1 MCIFQKIGI
10 FCWYEV
16 MAGYLVAE
24 EGPLAGLIIR
34 FEEGTEWILGRDP
47 DVSYQVL
54 EDPMVS
60 RKHVICRLTDEGYI
74 LENLSAVN
82 PASVNGKPVETSVVL
97 QEGDTIQIGNVFF
110 QFTLKDPAIEEP
122 LKQNKSM
129 PSLDDSPTIY
139 EEPDDL
145 GSLAFS
151 GASDSRWIIKV
162 ISGPNAGAEFG
173 IPEGSTFIIG
183 KDPNT
188 CDILFQDLSV
198 SRQHAKMTANRDG
211 TITIE
216 DLGSLNKVLI
226 NGQEITAPTDLHTQD
241 LIALGTTSFLAIDK
255 QQTRETIISPSSDK
269 EYTPSHAEEPV
280 DVAEEIAKKNWK
292 KMVIPTRH
300 LVLAGIF
307 AILLILGLGG
317 VFSLFKSEAIT
328 LTMGDES
335 QEVAKAL
342 KQFPEVEFSFNP
354 ATGKLFILGH
364 VMTEIDQ
371 QEMIYQLKSLGFI
384 HSIEDNVIIDELVWE
399 NTNALLMKNAAWRG
413 VNLTS
418 IVPGHYVLR
427 GYVQTLEDSS
437 KLSEYININFPY
449 LDKLDNQVVVENT
462 LEAQIQGIL
471 IQNQFG
477 NVTFQFSNGELVLAG
492 RVPSNQESK
501 YNDMIADLKK
511 VSGIRMVKNF
521 VVLSQPTSDI
531 VDISSKYKVTG
542 SSKYGNKNQYVVI
555 NGKILSVGGELDGM
569 KITKMENN
577 SIMLE
582 KDGIKYRINYNQ
594 P

>member
-1 MCIFQKIGI
+1 
-10 FCWYEV
+10 
-16 MAGYLVAE
+16 MASYLVAE

-34 FEEGTEWILGRDP
+34 FEEGSEWILGRDP

-60 RKHVICRLTDEGYI
+60 RKHVICRLTDDGYV

-82 PASVNGKPVETSVVL
+82 PASVNGKPIDEPILL
-97 QEGDTIQIGNVFF
+97 QEGDTVQIGNVFF
-110 QFTLKDPAIEEP
+110 HFTLKDPIES
-122 LKQNKSM
+122 KSTEEEVEGRA
-129 PSLDDSPTIY
+129 LDESSTIY
-139 EEPDDL
+139 EESDDL
-145 GSLAFS
+145 GALAFS
-151 GASDSRWIIKV
+151 GASDARWIIKV

-173 IPEGSTFIIG
+173 LPEGSTYIIG
-183 KDPNT
+183 KDPDT

-198 SRQHAKMTANRDG
+198 SRQHAKITAKSDG
-211 TITIE
+211 TVTIE

-226 NGQEITAPTDLHTQD
+226 NGQEIGAPTQLQSQD
-241 LIALGTTSFLAIDK
+241 LVALGTTSFLAIDQ
-255 QQTRETIISPSSDK
+255 QQTRETIISPSAGL
-269 EYTPSHAEEPV
+269 EYTPPHAEKKEEEANA
-280 DVAEEIAKKNWK
+280 AEEIAKKNWK
-292 KMVIPTRH
+292 KMIIPTRH
-300 LVLAGIF
+300 LIIAGIF

-317 VFSLFKSEAIT
+317 VFSLFKSEAII
-328 LTMGDES
+328 LTMGDET

-342 KQFPEVEFSFNP
+342 KNFPEVEFSFNP

-371 QEMIYQLKSLGFI
+371 QEMIYQLKSLSFV
-384 HSIEDNVIIDELVWE
+384 HSIDDNVIIDELVWE
-399 NTNALLMKNAAWRG
+399 NTNALLMKNPAWRA

-418 IVPGHYVLR
+418 IIPGHYVLR
-427 GYVQTLEDSS
+427 GYVQNLDDSA

-471 IQNQFG
+471 MQNQFG

-492 RVPSNQESK
+492 RVPSNQEKK
-501 YNDMIADLKK
+501 YNEMISEFKKLKG
-511 VSGIRMVKNF
+511 VRMVKNF

-542 SSKYGNKNQYVVI
+542 SSKYGNINQYVVI
-555 NGKILSVGGELDGM
+555 NGKILSVGSDLDGM
-569 KITKMENN
+569 TITQMQNN
-577 SIMLE
+577 SILLE

>member
-1 MCIFQKIGI
+1 
-10 FCWYEV
+10 
-16 MAGYLVAE
+16 MASYLVAE

-34 FEEGTEWILGRDP
+34 FEEGSEWILGRDP

-60 RKHVICRLTDEGYI
+60 RKHVICRLTDDGYV

-82 PASVNGKPVETSVVL
+82 PASVNGKPIDEPVLL
-97 QEGDTIQIGNVFF
+97 QEGDTVQIGNVFF
-110 QFTLKDPAIEEP
+110 HFTLKDPIES
-122 LKQNKSM
+122 KSTEEEVEGRA
-129 PSLDDSPTIY
+129 LDESSTIY
-139 EEPDDL
+139 EESDDL
-145 GSLAFS
+145 GALAFS
-151 GASDSRWIIKV
+151 GASDARWIIKV

-173 IPEGSTFIIG
+173 LPEGSTYIIG
-183 KDPNT
+183 KDPDT

-198 SRQHAKMTANRDG
+198 SRQHAKITAKSDG
-211 TITIE
+211 TVTIE

-226 NGQEITAPTDLHTQD
+226 NGQEIGAPTQLQSQD
-241 LIALGTTSFLAIDK
+241 LVALGTTSFLAIDQ
-255 QQTRETIISPSSDK
+255 QQTRETIISPSAGLQ
-269 EYTPSHAEEPV
+269 YTPPHAEKKEEEANA
-280 DVAEEIAKKNWK
+280 AEEIAKKNWK
-292 KMVIPTRH
+292 KMIIPTRH
-300 LVLAGIF
+300 LIIAGIF

-328 LTMGDES
+328 LTMGDET

-342 KQFPEVEFSFNP
+342 KNFPEVEFSFNP

-371 QEMIYQLKSLGFI
+371 QEMIYQLKSLSFV
-384 HSIEDNVIIDELVWE
+384 HSIDDNVIIDELVWE
-399 NTNALLMKNAAWRG
+399 NTNALLMKNPAWRA

-418 IVPGHYVLR
+418 IIPGHYVLR
-427 GYVQTLEDSS
+427 GYVQNLDDSA

-471 IQNQFG
+471 MQNQFG

-492 RVPSNQESK
+492 RVPSNQEKK
-501 YNDMIADLKK
+501 YNEMISEFKKLKG
-511 VSGIRMVKNF
+511 VRMVKNF

-542 SSKYGNKNQYVVI
+542 SSKYGNINQYVVI
-555 NGKILSVGGELDGM
+555 NGKILSVGSDLDGM
-569 KITKMENN
+569 TITQMQNN
-577 SIMLE
+577 SILLE

>member
-1 MCIFQKIGI
+1 
-10 FCWYEV
+10 
-16 MAGYLVAE
+16 MASYLVAE

-34 FEEGTEWILGRDP
+34 FEEGSEWILGRDP

-60 RKHVICRLTDEGYI
+60 RKHVICRLTDEGYV

-82 PASVNGKPVETSVVL
+82 PASVNGKPIDEPVLL
-97 QEGDTIQIGNVFF
+97 QEGDTVQIGNVFF
-110 QFTLKDPAIEEP
+110 HFTLKDPIENKAEE
-122 LKQNKSM
+122 KQVEEKEM
-129 PSLDDSPTIY
+129 TDSPTIY
-139 EEPDDL
+139 EESDDL
-145 GSLAFS
+145 GALAFS
-151 GASDSRWIIKV
+151 GASDARWIIKV

-173 IPEGSTFIIG
+173 LPEGSTYIIG
-183 KDPNT
+183 KDPDT

-198 SRQHAKMTANRDG
+198 SRQHAKITAKSDG
-211 TITIE
+211 TVTIE

-226 NGQEITAPTDLHTQD
+226 NGQEIAAPTQLQSQD
-241 LIALGTTSFLAIDK
+241 LVALGTTSFLAIDQ
-255 QQTRETIISPSSDK
+255 QQTRETIISPSAGLDYAPPHGEK
-269 EYTPSHAEEPV
+269 EEEV
-280 DVAEEIAKKNWK
+280 DTAEEIAKKNWK

-300 LVLAGIF
+300 LIIAGIF

-317 VFSLFKSEAIT
+317 VFSLFKSESIT
-328 LTMGDES
+328 LTMGDET

-342 KQFPEVEFSFNP
+342 KNFPEVEFSFNP

-371 QEMIYQLKSLGFI
+371 QEMIYQLKALNFV
-384 HSIEDNVIIDELVWE
+384 HSIDDNVIIDELVWE
-399 NTNALLMKNAAWRG
+399 NTNALLIKNPSWRG

-418 IVPGHYVLR
+418 IIPGHYVLR
-427 GYVQTLEDSS
+427 GYVQNLEDSA
-437 KLSEYININFPY
+437 KLAEYININFPY

-471 IQNQFG
+471 TQNQFG

-492 RVPSNQESK
+492 RVPSNQEKK
-501 YNDMIADLKK
+501 YDEMTSELKK
-511 VSGIRMVKNF
+511 LKGVRLVKNF

-542 SSKYGNKNQYVVI
+542 SSKYGNVNQYVVI
-555 NGKILSVGGELDGM
+555 NGKILSVGNDLDGM
-569 KITKMENN
+569 TITRMENN
-577 SIMLE
+577 SILLE

>member
-1 MCIFQKIGI
+1 
-10 FCWYEV
+10 
-16 MAGYLVAE
+16 MASYLVAE

-34 FEEGTEWILGRDP
+34 FEEGSEWILGRDP

-60 RKHVICRLTDEGYI
+60 RKHVICRLTDEGYV

-82 PASVNGKPVETSVVL
+82 PASVNGKPIDEPALL
-97 QEGDTIQIGNVFF
+97 QEGDTVQIGNVFF
-110 QFTLKDPAIEEP
+110 HFTLKDPIENKTEE
-122 LKQNKSM
+122 KQVEEKEM
-129 PSLDDSPTIY
+129 TDSPTIY
-139 EEPDDL
+139 EESDDL
-145 GSLAFS
+145 GALAFS
-151 GASDSRWIIKV
+151 GASDARWIIKV

-173 IPEGSTFIIG
+173 LPEGSTYIIG
-183 KDPNT
+183 KDPDT

-198 SRQHAKMTANRDG
+198 SRQHAKITAKSDG
-211 TITIE
+211 TVTIE

-226 NGQEITAPTDLHTQD
+226 NGQEIAAPTQLQSQD
-241 LIALGTTSFLAIDK
+241 LVALGTTSFLAIDQ
-255 QQTRETIISPSSDK
+255 QQTRETIISPSAGLD
-269 EYTPSHAEEPV
+269 YTPPHGEKEEEV
-280 DVAEEIAKKNWK
+280 DTAEEIAKKNWK

-300 LVLAGIF
+300 LIIAGIF

-317 VFSLFKSEAIT
+317 VFSLFKSESIT
-328 LTMGDES
+328 LTMGDET

-342 KQFPEVEFSFNP
+342 KNFPEVEFSFNP

-371 QEMIYQLKSLGFI
+371 QEMIYQLKALNFV
-384 HSIEDNVIIDELVWE
+384 HSIDDNVIIDELVWE
-399 NTNALLMKNAAWRG
+399 NTNALLIKNPAWRG

-418 IVPGHYVLR
+418 IIPGHYVLR
-427 GYVQTLEDSS
+427 GYVQNLEDSA
-437 KLSEYININFPY
+437 KLAEYININFPY

-471 IQNQFG
+471 TQNQFG

-492 RVPSNQESK
+492 RVPSNQEKK
-501 YNDMIADLKK
+501 YDEMTSELKK
-511 VSGIRMVKNF
+511 LKGVRLVKNF

-542 SSKYGNKNQYVVI
+542 SSKYGNVNQYVVI
-555 NGKILSVGGELDGM
+555 NGKILSVGNDLDGM
-569 KITKMENN
+569 TITRMENN
-577 SIMLE
+577 SILLE

>member
-1 MCIFQKIGI
+1 
-10 FCWYEV
+10 
-16 MAGYLVAE
+16 MASYLVAE

-34 FEEGTEWILGRDP
+34 FEEGSEWILGRDP

-60 RKHVICRLTDEGYI
+60 RKHVICRLTDEGYV

-82 PASVNGKPVETSVVL
+82 PASVNGKPIDEPVLL
-97 QEGDTIQIGNVFF
+97 QEGDTVQIGNVFF
-110 QFTLKDPAIEEP
+110 HFTLKDPIENKAEE
-122 LKQNKSM
+122 KQVEEKEM
-129 PSLDDSPTIY
+129 TDSPTIY
-139 EEPDDL
+139 EESDDL
-145 GSLAFS
+145 GALAFS
-151 GASDSRWIIKV
+151 GASDARWIIKV

-173 IPEGSTFIIG
+173 LPEGSTYIIG
-183 KDPNT
+183 KNPDT

-198 SRQHAKMTANRDG
+198 SRQHAKITAKSDG
-211 TITIE
+211 TVTIE

-226 NGQEITAPTDLHTQD
+226 NGQEIAAPTQLQSQD
-241 LIALGTTSFLAIDK
+241 LVALGTTSFLAIDQ
-255 QQTRETIISPSSDK
+255 QQTRETIISPSAGLD
-269 EYTPSHAEEPV
+269 YTPPHGEKEEEV
-280 DVAEEIAKKNWK
+280 DTAEEIAKKNWK

-300 LVLAGIF
+300 LIIAGIF

-317 VFSLFKSEAIT
+317 VFSLFKSESIT
-328 LTMGDES
+328 LTMGDET

-342 KQFPEVEFSFNP
+342 KNFPEVEFSFNP

-371 QEMIYQLKSLGFI
+371 QEMIYQLKALNFV
-384 HSIEDNVIIDELVWE
+384 HSIDDNVIIDELVWE
-399 NTNALLMKNAAWRG
+399 NTNALLIKNPSWRG

-418 IVPGHYVLR
+418 IIPGHYVLR
-427 GYVQTLEDSS
+427 GYVQNLEDSA
-437 KLSEYININFPY
+437 KLAEYININFPY

-471 IQNQFG
+471 TQNQFG

-492 RVPSNQESK
+492 RVPSNQEKK
-501 YNDMIADLKK
+501 YDEMTSELKK
-511 VSGIRMVKNF
+511 LKGVRLVKNF

-542 SSKYGNKNQYVVI
+542 SSKYGNVNQYVVI
-555 NGKILSVGGELDGM
+555 NGKILSVGNDLDGM
-569 KITKMENN
+569 TITRMENN
-577 SIMLE
+577 SILLE